1 MKKIVCL
8 TIFCV
13 GLGML
18 GLVAQAEISR
28 PTDYGLGADTYV
40 ANDIDSLSPN
50 ANFGTENRMRLR
62 NNSNNRLR
70 IAYVRFDLRDIL
82 VDPANAYVMFE
93 TTYMKSGG
101 KIVDVYGL
109 TDESLDYWV
118 ESGTGGITFNTAPG
132 LLPAAAGQWVR
143 DETRTVSVGTFQT
156 SSEAAPVILTSNP
169 ADLDLAGFIAT
180 DTNGLITLLMIGG
193 DDETEIATK
202 EHDTYMAP
210 TLVLPDSNDIVA
222 RAYDPVPAPYST
234 VPPSLDVLTWTNPEP
249 NNPGETI
256 TCDVYFGSTE
266 PNLALPNYGLELL
279 AAGLTGNSVALPPL
293 EQFKTYYWVVNIY
306 DSSFPDRVVPGFLWS
321 FNTFNAPPVVD
332 AGDDQYVWLNKAVV
346 STTSDADTY
355 LRDATPRG
363 GLEYMDIRGAS
374 TWAFAG
380 YVRFDLSALA
390 AMGPGTLENVTL
402 TLTKVG
408 GASRNDVVN
417 NGRFALYGLNNV
429 EGNTP
434 QNWSEAGLI
443 PDNAGAEWTFP
454 LDLESGRLT
463 NLDDSVE
470 GITETIDGDGG
481 VGTKIIV
488 SGEALA
494 NFLKSRIDDNGLATF
509 ILVCPATNDRGYGIG
524 TKENTDP
531 DNRPLLTLTY
541 TPDSAPY
548 SGNAVVTL
556 SGEATDDG
564 LPDPPAAMTYKW
576 TQLSGP
582 VDVIIVPND
591 TLETTVELPAVG
603 TYVFQ
608 LEADDGQLSAADS
621 VQIYVGIDACDA
633 AQNAPGYEP
642 ILSDLNNDCRVTLLD
657 FMILASEWL
666 DCNSLDCP

>member
-1 MKKIVCL
+1 M
-8 TIFCV
+8 
-13 GLGML
+13 
-18 GLVAQAEISR
+18 
-28 PTDYGLGADTYV
+28 
-40 ANDIDSLSPN
+40 
-50 ANFGTENRMRLR
+50 
-62 NNSNNRLR
+62 
-70 IAYVRFDLRDIL
+70 
-82 VDPANAYVMFE
+82 
-93 TTYMKSGG
+93 
-101 KIVDVYGL
+101 
-109 TDESLDYWV
+109 
-118 ESGTGGITFNTAPG
+118 
-132 LLPAAAGQWVR
+132 
-143 DETRTVSVGTFQT
+143 
-156 SSEAAPVILTSNP
+156 
-169 ADLDLAGFIAT
+169 
-180 DTNGLITLLMIGG
+180 
-193 DDETEIATK
+193 
-202 EHDTYMAP
+202 
-210 TLVLPDSNDIVA
+210 
-222 RAYDPVPAPYST
+222 
-234 VPPSLDVLTWTNPEP
+234 
-249 NNPGETI
+249 
-256 TCDVYFGSTE
+256 
-266 PNLALPNYGLELL
+266 
-279 AAGLTGNSVALPPL
+279 
-293 EQFKTYYWVVNIY
+293 
-306 DSSFPDRVVPGFLWS
+306 
-321 FNTFNAPPVVD
+321 
-332 AGDDQYVWLNKAVV
+332 

-417 NGRFALYGLNNV
+417 NDRFALYGLNNV

-509 ILVCPATNDRGYGIG
+509 ILVCPATNDKGYGIG